1 MAFTPVTNC
10 IEIVIEGTQW
20 GEMRR
25 TVLHSVCSGSVATGD
40 VDEAASLVALWL
52 QATAT
57 IGLFHPTVTFQGVK
71 ATNISAPGGYQ
82 SYFNMANA
90 PGQNPYNPALP
101 GNVSCCISLHTAT
114 GGRSGRGRIYH
125 YGLTAHAIDG
135 GDGNWFNT
143 ADLGDIH
150 SAYVDLMTTFDDAVS
165 KLAVASRVHGVAYP
179 VTSVTVDNKVDSM
192 RRRLAGRGR

>member
-10 IEIVIEGTQW
+10 IEAVIEGTQW
-20 GEMRR
+20 GEERR
-25 TVLHSVCSGSVATGD
+25 TVLHTVGASTITNPD
-40 VDEAASLVALWL
+40 VDEVAELLGLWL
-52 QATAT
+52 QATST
-57 IGLFHPTVTFQGVK
+57 LGLFHPTVTFQGIKV
-71 ATNISAPGGYQ
+71 TNISEAGGYQ
-82 SYFNMANA
+82 TYFNMANA

-101 GNVSCCISLHTAT
+101 GNVACCVSLHTAT

-125 YGLTAHAIDG
+125 YGISAHAIDG
-135 GDGNWFNT
+135 TDGNWFNT

-150 SAYVDLMTTFDDAVS
+150 TAYVDLMTTFDDAVT
-165 KLAVASRVHGVAYP
+165 KLAVASRLHGVAYP